1 MINTKN
7 GGAKAIVSLPVDGE
21 LTHTVVSST
30 GKILL
35 NSSEPYAW
43 LDKHATTSLVR
54 ADGSL
59 APYYDSSERADM
71 LKNVSHGTGGD
82 GNVYVGARFVTAGN
96 GTAGQS
102 TASFEATHAAVGSS
116 ASQFAAGV
124 VRYSATATTKA
135 SKYTEELPK

>member
-82 GNVYVGARFVTAGN
+82 GNVYIGARFTTSGS
-96 GTAGQS
+96 GTPGQ
-102 TASFEATHAAVGSS
+102 
-116 ASQFAAGV
+116 
-124 VRYSATATTKA
+124 
-135 SKYTEELPK
+135 